1 MSLFSPEALLNA
13 KFESANATRRDPLP
27 PADAVIAQITK
38 LDFANGESE
47 RGPWYKLNVTLSISD
62 AEYLAQA
69 QRDAASITYG
79 IMLDMTETGTFA
91 MGPNKNVQLGKLR
104 EATGT
109 NQPGKGL
116 NDMIGQYVRAKIG
129 HRPDKTDPSI
139 VYDEVKGV
147 AKQ

>member
-1 MSLFSPEALLNA
+1 MSIFSPEALLNA

-27 PADAVIAQITK
+27 VGEVIAQITK
-38 LDFANGESE
+38 LDFANGTSE
-47 RGPWYKLNVTLSISD
+47 KGPWYKLNVSLEISD
-62 AEYLAQA
+62 AEYLQKA
-69 QRDAASITYG
+69 QREKATITYG

-91 MGPNKNVQLGKLR
+91 MGPNKNVQLGRLR

-116 NDMIGQYVRAKIG
+116 NDMLGQYVRVTIS
-129 HRPDKTDPSI
+129 HRPDPKDPSI
-139 VYDEVKGV
+139 IYDDVKGV